1 MKVKNACFLTTVVSG
16 KDIKKD
22 LKNEFAFVGRS
33 NVGKSSLIN
42 AIANQNRLAKTSSTP
57 GLTKN
62 INYFAVNSGDFHI
75 VDLPGYGYHK
85 AGKNEEEKWST
96 LLEEYFLNSPNLK
109 CVFVLVDSRHL
120 LSELDKVMLS
130 FLVYHNIPY
139 CVVATKIDKLKNSEK
154 NIKLENLAN
163 DARLTRLNIIA
174 VSSDKKIGID
184 ELLAKME
191 QFIC

>member
-1 MKVKNACFLTTVVSG
+1 MKIKNASFLTTVVNG
-16 KDIKKD
+16 KDIKTN

-42 AIANQNRLAKTSSTP
+42 AIANQNKLAKTSSTP

-62 INYFAVNSGDFHI
+62 INYFEVNNGEFHI

-139 CVVATKIDKLKNSEK
+139 CVVATKIDKLKNTEK
-154 NIKLENLAN
+154 NIKLESLAN

-174 VSSDKKIGID
+174 VSSDKKIGIQ
-184 ELLAKME
+184 ELLTKME
-191 QFIC
+191 QFID

>member
-1 MKVKNACFLTTVVSG
+1 MKVKNASFVTTVVSG
-16 KDIKKD
+16 KDLRQD

-42 AIANQNRLAKTSSTP
+42 ALTNQNRLAKTSSTP

-62 INYFAVNSGDFHI
+62 INYFSINNGEFHI

-130 FLVYHNIPY
+130 FLLYHQIPY
-139 CVVATKIDKLKNSEK
+139 LVVATKIDKLKNLEK
-154 NIKLENLAN
+154 NSKLEKLAN

-174 VSSDKKIGID
+174 VSSEKKLGLD
-184 ELLAKME
+184 DVLTKME
-191 QFIC
+191 QFIE

>member
-1 MKVKNACFLTTVVSG
+1 MKVKNASFVTTVVSG
-16 KDIKKD
+16 KDLRQD

-42 AIANQNRLAKTSSTP
+42 ALTNQNRLAKTSSTP

-62 INYFAVNSGDFHI
+62 INYFSVNNGEFHI
-75 VDLPGYGYHK
+75 VDLPGYGYHR

-130 FLVYHNIPY
+130 FLLYHQIPY
-139 CVVATKIDKLKNSEK
+139 LVVATKIDKLKNSEK
-154 NIKLENLAN
+154 N
-163 DARLTRLNIIA
+163 
-174 VSSDKKIGID
+174 
-184 ELLAKME
+184 
-191 QFIC
+191 Q